1 MRTPTDER
9 PLDQF
14 QLHVPLLSRV
24 GADRADTLRTDI
36 DAAVAGWSDALL
48 RVDSRNQVLISDG
61 RVVLGK
67 ATALGDKPTD
77 HAVFL
82 GRMKDGR
89 HVWGV
94 RSVAGR
100 AGGFRQRNR
109 GLGPAPRGPH
119 LRRRQRATGGHRDR
133 TAELA
138 RQRALQ
144 HRRRVADEAD
154 QRRLGAGQP
163 GQRPRSSRGSTRR

>member
-1 MRTPTDER
+1 MSDRLTH
-9 PLDQF
+9 F
-14 QLHVPLLSRV
+14 QLRTPLLSRV

-36 DAAVAGWSDALL
+36 DAAVAGWSDALLL

-89 HVWGV
+89 HVG
-94 RSVAGR
+94 RAQRAGR

-109 GLGPAPRGPH
+109 GLDRAA
-119 LRRRQRATGGHRDR
+119 RATSS
-133 TAELA
+133 TTSA
-138 RQRALQ
+138 RNWW
-144 HRRRVADEAD
+144 
-154 QRRLGAGQP
+154 P
-163 GQRPRSSRGSTRR
+163 P